1 MRRFGI
7 VEFSTL
13 HASFEDDLAAY
24 AEAGVDGIGICEHK
38 LVEGRANEQLEAVRA
53 SGLAVG
59 SAIPTVPSVLPLPLF
74 PGPEDPAERVE
85 AIVAG
90 MRRLAPFEPQG
101 FVCFTGPE
109 GERAPADARRIVVGG
124 LRAVADEGARLGI
137 PVGVEP
143 MSAHTRSEWTIVT
156 SLGEAVQLLEETG
169 VPQLGLT
176 FDTWHLWDTPGL
188 EDELTLHA
196 DRIVNVHVNDWRSE
210 TRGWADRV
218 LPGEGIIDLQAVL
231 GALEAAGWDGLYELE
246 VFSDDGT
253 FGNHYED
260 SLWQLAP
267 VELARRARES
277 FSAAFDG
284 SAERQKQVQP
294 AFAVGKNGS
303 STKGVGS

>member
-1 MRRFGI
+1 LRRFGI

-13 HASFEDDLAAY
+13 HASFEDDLMAY
-24 AEAGVDGIGICEHK
+24 AAAGVDGIGICEHK
-38 LVEGRANEQLEAVRA
+38 LVEGREREQLEAVRA

-59 SAIPTVPSVLPLPLF
+59 SAIPAVPSVLPLPLF

-90 MRRLAPFEPQG
+90 MRRLALFEPQG

-109 GERAPADARRIVVGG
+109 GERTPAEARRIVAEG
-124 LRAVADEGARLGI
+124 LRAIEDESAGLGV

-156 SLGEAVQLLEETG
+156 SLDETAELLEETG
-169 VPQLGLT
+169 TELGIT

-188 EDELTLHA
+188 QDELARHG
-196 DRIVNVHVNDWRSE
+196 DRIVNVHVNDRRPEAS
-210 TRGWADRV
+210 GWSDRV

-277 FSAAFDG
+277 FSAALDG
-284 SAERQKQVQP
+284 SAEKQVQP
-294 AFAVGKNGS
+294 AFAVGQNGS
-303 STKGVGS
+303 TTKEEAHE